1 MRTSNILGCF
11 GTTAGIL
18 ATYSDSILSAELWR
32 TGFSPIK
39 GHLDYP
45 NTIDSSHVTA
55 IIEGR
60 VNEYLSFAF
69 RLAYPSH
76 NCVRVMFERNL
87 KALTLA
93 CLLHAYNDCKVVWLE
108 VFFTDPTETRK

>member
-32 TGFSPIK
+32 TVFSPIK
-39 GHLDYP
+39 ANLDHP
-45 NTIDSSHVTA
+45 NTIHSSHVIA
-55 IIEGR
+55 KIERR
-60 VNEYLSFAF
+60 VNEYLNFAY

-76 NCVRVMFERNL
+76 NCVRVMFEQNL
-87 KALTLA
+87 KLLTLA
-93 CLLHAYNDCKVVWLE
+93 CLLHAYCDCKVVWPK
-108 VFFTDPTETRK
+108 VFSIDPS